1 MGVPILNDKPHIIWI
16 SGDDCPGDHLSP
28 SWLRCKVQSSWAMI
42 DFASTP
48 ASPLD
53 AKWRMGR
60 GPMTCF
66 FSSMG
71 VPILHLFATP
81 RPLLRDEIK
90 SKVDCA
96 HLNHQEI
103 TCLGRTNLSHEV
115 LKKGIESIAG
125 YAVRDDLTLPPKK
138 LGLEDDSWW
147 STHWIWPQLYV

>member
-1 MGVPILNDKPHIIWI
+1 
-16 SGDDCPGDHLSP
+16 
-28 SWLRCKVQSSWAMI
+28 
-42 DFASTP
+42 
-48 ASPLD
+48 
-53 AKWRMGR
+53 
-60 GPMTCF
+60 MTWSF

-125 YAVRDDLTLPPKK
+125 YAVRDDLTLPLKK
-138 LGLEDDSWW
+138 LGLEDDS
-147 STHWIWPQLYV
+147 